1 MQTNLTEYQMT
12 FKATKEVSEF
22 NVEIVD
28 NGFTIHFNGRNDEA
42 DWTSDKL
49 VCTSMEQLIAYINQI
64 AKLPK
69 E

>member
-1 MQTNLTEYQMT
+1 MT

-22 NVEIVD
+22 NVEILD
-28 NGFTIHFNGRNDEA
+28 NGFKIQFNGRNNEA
-42 DWTSDKL
+42 DWTDDKL